1 MFDHRNQQFST
12 ILVAATIMLSAL
24 VAVLAQGVLHESSQ
38 RNSLL
43 VIVYS
48 VSNSLSMSFLFMCDI
63 FCMGILW
70 RASQF
75 MKNRSRDHYG
85 YLGKAIK
92 KTKEMVRTIRGMKVD
107 GVADNSVQ
115 DVYPDINTSDGSHQ
129 KNNDSDVTDSSHPTR
144 EDKAD
149 LERRII
155 SHMKG
160 DAVREEFALHETEVH
175 RYLEERE
182 RIIDK
187 SSYIVAGEEGKNM
200 EIKSFE
206 AFWQESCS
214 FHANMA
220 VLMFYLG
227 SGSLIFANGTFVSS
241 TFLFRYH
248 SFNGGAVAFIV
259 IFITLPLAV
268 GVLVYMRYIEDV
280 PMDTD
285 EMDDGGREECF
296 FLKKLL
302 LHLRRG
308 YCLSFCM
315 SPFTLCRALYRRSF
329 TNYTEISSVQEDV
342 DGDYSEFITHADPCS
357 STDVSSMNS
366 GSSHVSTPEADTAPF
381 DSEELTSS

>member
-92 KTKEMVRTIRGMKVD
+92 KTKEMVRTIRGMK
-107 GVADNSVQ
+107 GDNVTDSSFE
-115 DVYPDINTSDGSHQ
+115 DVHSFNNTSDNSHQ
-129 KNNDSDVTDSSHPTR
+129 RSNNCDGTDSSHPSR
-144 EDKAD
+144 DEKAD
-149 LERRII
+149 IERRII

-160 DAVREEFALHETEVH
+160 DAVCEEFTLHEAEVH

-182 RIIDK
+182 KIIDK

-200 EIKSFE
+200 ERKSFE

-241 TFLFRYH
+241 TFLFRYR

-259 IFITLPLAV
+259 MFITLPLAV

-280 PMDTD
+280 PMDTN
-285 EMDDGGREECF
+285 EMDDDDREQCS
-296 FLKKLL
+296 FLKRLL
-302 LHLRRG
+302 SPLRRG
-308 YCLSFCM
+308 CCLSFYM
-315 SPFTLCRALYRRSF
+315 SPFTSFRSLYRRFF
-329 TNYTEISSVQEDV
+329 TNYTEISSTQDDI
-342 DGDYSEFITHADPCS
+342 DGDFAQFMTHADPCS
-357 STDVSSMNS
+357 STDVSSINS
-366 GSSHVSTPEADTAPF
+366 GSSHVSIPEADTAPF

>member
-1 MFDHRNQQFST
+1 MFDQRNQQFST

-38 RNSLL
+38 QNSLL

-48 VSNSLSMSFLFMCDI
+48 VSNSLSMSFLFMCDV
-63 FCMGILW
+63 FCMGVLW

-92 KTKEMVRTIRGMKVD
+92 KTKDMVQTIRGIKGDSAIDCSLEGIHSSNDTRNDVHQSANADFTNSTNSSRDDKVD
-107 GVADNSVQ
+107 SG
-115 DVYPDINTSDGSHQ
+115 
-129 KNNDSDVTDSSHPTR
+129 
-144 EDKAD
+144 
-149 LERRII
+149 RRII

-160 DAVREEFALHETEVH
+160 DTVCEEFTLHEAEVH
-175 RYLEERE
+175 NYLEERE
-182 RIIDK
+182 KIIDK
-187 SSYIVAGEEGKNM
+187 SSYIVAGEKGKNM

-214 FHANMA
+214 FYANMA
-220 VLMFYLG
+220 VLMFYSG

-241 TFLFRYH
+241 TFLFRYR

-259 IFITLPLAV
+259 IFVTLPLAV
-268 GVLVYMRYIEDV
+268 GLLVYMRYIEDV

-285 EMDDGGREECF
+285 EMDDDDREECS

-302 LHLRRG
+302 SPLIRG
-308 YCLSFCM
+308 CCLSFFM
-315 SPFTLCRALYRRSF
+315 SPFMCCRVFYRRCF
-329 TNYTEISSVQEDV
+329 NRYTEISSEEDEI
-342 DGDYSEFITHADPCS
+342 DGDFTQYITHADPCS

-366 GSSHVSTPEADTAPF
+366 GSSHILISETDIVPF
-381 DSEELTSS
+381 DIEELTSS